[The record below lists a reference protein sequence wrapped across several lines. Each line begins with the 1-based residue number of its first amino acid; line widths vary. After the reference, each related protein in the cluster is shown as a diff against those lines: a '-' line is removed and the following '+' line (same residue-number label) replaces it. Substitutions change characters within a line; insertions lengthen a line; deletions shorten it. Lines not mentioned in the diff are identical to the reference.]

1 MAQLWKVRLPN
12 GNVLTPGDWTSAAP
26 LWSTV
31 EISTAAFGVLTAFS
45 YSEGGDVPGS
55 VGPRQ
60 STKADS
66 NLEGEGNRL
75 PENEEL
81 IIYNV
86 GVEIFKTGAALATAA
101 FPDADAPHVPLTDM
115 LRLQRDIIIELRI
128 AAVKNYTRA
137 PLSYWPAG
145 TGLASMYSGGR
156 SRVSAGAP
164 NGEVPANNGA
174 PSVDGRRELASP
186 FYVAG
191 GESLAVDVKA
201 GPGSVT
207 NLNLA
212 SDARYRL
219 RIFLDGYRRR
229 PVA

>member
-12 GNVLTPGDWTSAAP
+12 GNTLTPGDWTSAEP

-31 EISTAAFGVLTAFS
+31 EIGVAAFGVLTAYS
-45 YSEGGDVPGS
+45 YPDGGDVPGS
-55 VGPRQ
+55 PGPRQ
-60 STKADS
+60 STKIDT

-86 GVEIFKTGAALATAA
+86 GVSVFKIGAVASANN
-101 FPDADAPHVPLTDM
+101 FPDADAPHVPLPDM
-115 LRLQRDIIIELRI
+115 LRMQRDIVIELRI
-128 AAVKNYTRA
+128 AAVKSYTRA
-137 PLSYWPAG
+137 PMGYWPAG
-145 TGLASMYSGGR
+145 TGVQSMYSGGR
-156 SRVSAGAP
+156 SRVSAGGIS
-164 NGEVPANNGA
+164 GEVPAVNGS

-201 GPGSVT
+201 GPGSVL
-207 NLNLA
+207 NLNLLAA
-212 SDARYRL
+212 SRMRVRVY
-219 RIFLDGYRRR
+219 LDGYRRR